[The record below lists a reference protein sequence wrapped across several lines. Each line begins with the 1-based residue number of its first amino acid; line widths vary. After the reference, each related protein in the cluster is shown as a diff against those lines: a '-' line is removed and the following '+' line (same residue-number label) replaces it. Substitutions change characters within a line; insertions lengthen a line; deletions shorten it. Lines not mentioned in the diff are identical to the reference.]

1 MRYNGTLNTKFNI
14 ESAPEYYKLTLQTY
28 NKVKYISFEIFSS
41 FCIFFFSFFFER
53 LMNFKG
59 GHYLTSTM
67 LHETIMA
74 ILYCSYQ
81 CNAISASK
89 QSILKRNNTT
99 AKERKEKER
108 EREEERNQP
117 TNQPLEKICLFKS
130 FLEKKIYLN
139 IKS

>member
-1 MRYNGTLNTKFNI
+1 
-14 ESAPEYYKLTLQTY
+14 
-28 NKVKYISFEIFSS
+28 
-41 FCIFFFSFFFER
+41 
-53 LMNFKG
+53 
-59 GHYLTSTM
+59 M

-81 CNAISASK
+81 CNAISALK
-89 QSILKRNNTT
+89 QSTLKRNNTI
-99 AKERKEKER
+99 AKERKEKKKKG
-108 EREEERNQP
+108 EEERNQP